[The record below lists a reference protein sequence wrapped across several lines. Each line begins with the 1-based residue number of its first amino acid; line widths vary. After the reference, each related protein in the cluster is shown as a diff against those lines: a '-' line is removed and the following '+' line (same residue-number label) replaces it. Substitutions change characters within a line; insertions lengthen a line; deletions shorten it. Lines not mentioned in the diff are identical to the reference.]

1 MKIKYLSLAVL
12 NFICFVAIAADSNSA
27 NAEKGLSDKS
37 FLDQNFFKDT
47 KFEFSTRNHWK
58 YLKENASQPKEVHSA
73 WGQAFTFNYKSGYL
87 LDILGFDFTYDNVIK
102 LGASDYFAT
111 RNLLYNT
118 GKKPNKHN
126 AHGFNKFTQRYAK
139 VKLGNSTD
147 LNFNGK
153 VGWHSLKDMGVVSSS
168 QHLTRYSYLGYSG
181 VLKYA
186 NFALSLAYI
195 DSALPRESS
204 QKVHFYSIDRK
215 HEIDNIKTAGIAYN
229 DKALKLDYSYGVA
242 KDYIKRHAI
251 EFAYK
256 PMDKLTFGSQIYGS
270 TALKNHDKMKANV
283 RDFDDSAWHYAADV
297 EWKEADWSAKFG
309 IAYTDANRKGAIGFY
324 GRHLGK
330 NNRGR
335 YNGMA
340 AAGADYMRDG
350 EIVLSSVL
358 GYDFFKD
365 NTTGLYLNYG
375 EFNYKHETLK
385 NGEINVFN
393 IFKPT
398 SGIFKNLSILSKFG
412 YGWSYKTMSSKDV
425 TPKLRDGKAQRSPTL
440 SAETVIDY
448 RFNLL

>member
-1 MKIKYLSLAVL
+1 MKIKYLSLALL
-12 NFICFVAIAADSNSA
+12 NIMCFSAVAAESNSV
-27 NAEKGLSDKS
+27 NNKNGFFD
-37 FLDQNFFKDT
+37 NTFFKNT

-58 YLKENASQPKEVHSA
+58 YIKENASQPKEVHSA

-102 LGASDYFAT
+102 LGASDYFAS

-153 VGWHSLKDMGVVSSS
+153 VGWHSLKDMGVISSS

-242 KDYIKRHAI
+242 KDYIKRHVI

-340 AAGADYMRDG
+340 AAGGDYMRDG
-350 EIVLSSVL
+350 EIVLSSVVA
-358 GYDFFKD
+358 YDFFKD

-393 IFKPT
+393 IWKPT
-398 SGIFKNLSILSKFG
+398 SGTFKNLSILSKLG
-412 YGWSYKTMSSKDV
+412 YGWSYKTMSNKDI
-425 TPKLRDGKAQRSPTL
+425 TPKLRDGHAQRSPSL

-448 RFNLL
+448 RFNLF

>member
-309 IAYTDANRKGAIGFY
+309 IAYTDANRKGAIGYY
-324 GRHLGK
+324 GRHIGK

-393 IFKPT
+393 IWKPT
-398 SGIFKNLSILSKFG
+398 SGTFKNLSILSKFG
-412 YGWSYKTMSSKDV
+412 YGWSYKTLSSKDI
-425 TPKLRDGKAQRSPTL
+425 TPKLRDGHVQRSPTL

>member
-309 IAYTDANRKGAIGFY
+309 IAYTNANRKGAIGFY

-375 EFNYKHETLK
+375 KFNYKHETLK

-398 SGIFKNLSILSKFG
+398 SGTFKNLSILSKFG

-425 TPKLRDGKAQRSPTL
+425 TPKFRDGKAQRSPTL

>member
-1 MKIKYLSLAVL
+1 MKTKYLSLALL
-12 NFICFVAIAADSNSA
+12 NIMCFSAVAAESNSV
-27 NAEKGLSDKS
+27 NNKNGFFD
-37 FLDQNFFKDT
+37 NTFFKNT

-87 LDILGFDFTYDNVIK
+87 LDTLGFDFTYDNVIK

-153 VGWHSLKDMGVVSSS
+153 VGWHSLKDMGVMSSS

-283 RDFDDSAWHYAADV
+283 RDFDDSAWHYATDV
-297 EWKEADWSAKFG
+297 EWKETNWSAKFG
-309 IAYTDANRKGAIGFY
+309 IAYTDANRKDAIGFY

-358 GYDFFKD
+358 SYDFFKD
-365 NTTGLYLNYG
+365 NTSGLYLNYG

-398 SGIFKNLSILSKFG
+398 SGTFKNLSILSKFG
-412 YGWSYKTMSSKDV
+412 YGWSYKTMSSKDI

>member
-309 IAYTDANRKGAIGFY
+309 IAYTNANRKGAIGFY

-340 AAGADYMRDG
+340 AAGGDYMRDG

-398 SGIFKNLSILSKFG
+398 SGTFKNLSILSKFG

-425 TPKLRDGKAQRSPTL
+425 TPKLRDGKAQRSPSL

>member
-309 IAYTDANRKGAIGFY
+309 IAYTNANRKGAIGFY

-398 SGIFKNLSILSKFG
+398 SGTFKNLSILSKLG
-412 YGWSYKTMSSKDV
+412 YGWSYKTMSNKDI
-425 TPKLRDGKAQRSPTL
+425 TPKLRDGHAQRSPTL

>member
-270 TALKNHDKMKANV
+270 TALKNHDKMKVNV

-309 IAYTDANRKGAIGFY
+309 IAYTDANRKEAIGFY

-398 SGIFKNLSILSKFG
+398 SGTFKNLSILSKFG

-425 TPKLRDGKAQRSPTL
+425 TPILRDGKAQRSPTL